1 MNARISQ
8 MLGGKEQIEEILSEA
23 AFRSRCS
30 IPCIVQ
36 SYNSENETVECQPA
50 IREELL
56 NEDNTTKLVN
66 LPLLINVPV
75 AFPHTGSYGFKF
87 PIQKGDEVLV
97 IFQDLAIDNF
107 WLKGNVQNPVENR
120 RHDLSD
126 GIAIPTSLSLPSK
139 EITSITQIV
148 ATSSDLTFKTP
159 SGSTSINTL
168 LSEIQSLKDRLSS
181 VEGRLNTAEGKIAS
195 LESHYHQV
203 QVGEDVYNT
212 GGPLY

>member
-8 MLGGKEQIEEILSEA
+8 ILGGKEQIEEILSES
-23 AFRSRCS
+23 AFRIRCS

-75 AFPHTGSYGFKF
+75 AFPHTGKYGFKF
-87 PIQKGDEVLV
+87 PIQKGDEVIV

-139 EITSITQIV
+139 ENSSVTEII
-148 ATSSDLTFKTP
+148 ATGSDLTFKTP
-159 SGSTSINTL
+159 EGSIGINSL
-168 LSEIQSLKDRLSS
+168 LSQLESLRSRLDSAES
-181 VEGRLNTAEGKIAS
+181 RLNTAEGKIAI
-195 LESHYHQV
+195 LEKHYHQI
-203 QVGEDVYNT
+203 QIGEDIYNT
-212 GGPLY
+212 GGPLH